1 MKRIIVSLVL
11 MMIGIYGIAEEIQ
24 KDVNS
29 ASYNEFLE
37 YFKTDLDAFS
47 HRFSDFDSISEELKK
62 GIFDM
67 DHNSLEQIG
76 GRIYLVRTAQNAIDI
91 ANIIVENIQKRKI
104 GPFVNKC
111 AYSFKNLWIVMFQV
125 NKTEENNMRLDADTD
140 LFIVIS
146 KHTAE
151 VLMMR

>member
-1 MKRIIVSLVL
+1 MKRIIISLIL
-11 MMIGIYGIAEEIQ
+11 MMICIYVIAEGMQ

-37 YFKTDLDAFS
+37 YFKTDLEAFS

-67 DHNSLEQIG
+67 DHNSLEQFG

>member
-37 YFKTDLDAFS
+37 YFKTDLEAFS

>member
-37 YFKTDLDAFS
+37 YFKTDLEAFS

-151 VLMMR
+151 VLMMW

>member
-37 YFKTDLDAFS
+37 YFKTDLEAFS

-67 DHNSLEQIG
+67 DYNMLEHIG
-76 GRIYLVRTAQNAIDI
+76 GRIYLVRTAQNAIDT

-104 GPFVNKC
+104 GSFVNKC
-111 AYSFKNLWIVMFQV
+111 AYSFKNIWIVMFQV

-151 VLMMR
+151 VLMIW

>member
-37 YFKTDLDAFS
+37 YFKTDLEAFS

-62 GIFDM
+62 GIF
-67 DHNSLEQIG
+67 
-76 GRIYLVRTAQNAIDI
+76 GRLAIFFLMRKIMNRISQFPVWVVQLLVR
-91 ANIIVENIQKRKI
+91 
-104 GPFVNKC
+104 
-111 AYSFKNLWIVMFQV
+111 
-125 NKTEENNMRLDADTD
+125 
-140 LFIVIS
+140 
-146 KHTAE
+146 
-151 VLMMR
+151 

>member
-37 YFKTDLDAFS
+37 YFKTDLETFS
-47 HRFSDFDSISEELKK
+47 RRFSDFDSISEELKK

-67 DHNSLEQIG
+67 DYNILEHIG
-76 GRIYLVRTAQNAIDI
+76 GRIYLVQTAQNAIDI
-91 ANIIVENIQKRKI
+91 ANIIVGNLQKRKI
-104 GPFVNKC
+104 GSFVNKC

-125 NKTEENNMRLDADTD
+125 NKTEENNMHLDADTD

>member
-37 YFKTDLDAFS
+37 YFKTDLEAFS
-47 HRFSDFDSISEELKK
+47 HRFSDFDSISEKLKK

-76 GRIYLVRTAQNAIDI
+76 GRIYFVRTAQNAIDI